1 MAISINLSQIL
12 KVPGLIPRAIEVLIL
27 LTAVLVLSTL
37 LLMPSQ
43 NAGTLAAEV
52 LSITVL
58 AEAFVTSIHIRAA
71 RHLGNITT
79 LQFAS
84 RVFGAQVGL
93 VFLLVGAVSLLAQA
107 GGGLYWV
114 VPGMLAAMVAAIVG
128 AWVLLV
134 EIVR

>member
-12 KVPGLIPRAIEVLIL
+12 KVPGLVPRAIEVLVL

-37 LLMPSQ
+37 LLMPAQ
-43 NAGTLAAEV
+43 EPGTLAAEI
-52 LSITVL
+52 LSVTVL
-58 AEAFVTSIHIRAA
+58 AEALVTTIHIRAW
-71 RHLGNITT
+71 RFLGTITP
-79 LQFAS
+79 LQFAI

-93 VFLLVGAVSLLAQA
+93 VFLLVGGVTLIAQA

-114 VPGMLAAMVAAIVG
+114 VPGMVAAMVAAIVG